1 MIIMMQL
8 AASKLSI
15 WGSCEKSRE
24 SHTPKKTRVRGAL
37 VLSLAACFTCHNWRA
52 YSKAII
58 QFIIHSVVYYL
69 FLADLI
75 PPLAGD
81 ADGDP
86 APPCKND
93 IKSYIFRAFSLTW
106 PTAIQIYCNK
116 KVCTPKK
123 RQLPQHWFRTPS
135 WAPLHCFGTPILPKQ
150 VDRQF
155 RDKRD
160 N

>member
-1 MIIMMQL
+1 MIQL

-24 SHTPKKTRVRGAL
+24 SHTRKKTRVRGAL

-86 APPCKND
+86 APPCKKT
-93 IKSYIFRAFSLTW
+93 KSDNTFMERFHSRG
-106 PTAIQIYCNK
+106 Q
-116 KVCTPKK
+116 
-123 RQLPQHWFRTPS
+123 QLYKFIATRKCVLQKNVSFHRTGLEHHHGRRCIVLGHQHHRN
-135 WAPLHCFGTPILPKQ
+135 
-150 VDRQF
+150 R
-155 RDKRD
+155 
-160 N
+160 

>member
-1 MIIMMQL
+1 MIIMIQL

-24 SHTPKKTRVRGAL
+24 SHTRKKTRVRGAL
-37 VLSLAACFTCHNWRA
+37 MLSLAACFTCHNWRA

-86 APPCKND
+86 APPCKNE
-93 IKSYIFRAFSLTW
+93 IK
-106 PTAIQIYCNK
+106 
-116 KVCTPKK
+116 
-123 RQLPQHWFRTPS
+123 
-135 WAPLHCFGTPILPKQ
+135 
-150 VDRQF
+150 
-155 RDKRD
+155 
-160 N
+160 

>member
-1 MIIMMQL
+1 MMQL

-24 SHTPKKTRVRGAL
+24 SHTRKKTRVRGAL

-86 APPCKND
+86 APPCKNE
-93 IKSYIFRAFSLTW
+93 I
-106 PTAIQIYCNK
+106 N
-116 KVCTPKK
+116 
-123 RQLPQHWFRTPS
+123 
-135 WAPLHCFGTPILPKQ
+135 ILIHL
-150 VDRQF
+150 
-155 RDKRD
+155 
-160 N
+160 